1 MLCLECQEKESTT
14 ILGLCKDCYTLK
26 EAFYPDEIV
35 RKRDKLR
42 AKVYELLYEEC
53 EMIAGLD
60 LHDYSMG
67 SIHKLQC
74 NYANK
79 IKNNVGLLKELDLI
93 KDNTRND

>member
-1 MLCLECQEKESTT
+1 MLCVECKEKESTT
-14 ILGLCKDCYTLK
+14 ILGFCNDCYTLK

-42 AKVYELLYEEC
+42 AKVYELLDEEC

-60 LHDYSMG
+60 LYDYSMG

-79 IKNNVGLLKELDLI
+79 IKVNLKLLKELDLI
-93 KDNTRND
+93 RENINL